1 MTVSDARARF
11 SDAVDQ
17 VRVGG
22 EPIYLMR
29 RKRAVAALI
38 AAEDLDRLIE
48 AADDLVDIRA
58 AQAARQE
65 MADGAASI
73 PWDEVKRDLGL
84 A

>member
-1 MTVSDARARF
+1 
-11 SDAVDQ
+11 
-17 VRVGG
+17 
-22 EPIYLMR
+22 MR